1 MMTEKFE
8 KELNKFFAWAE
19 EAEYVIEDKAWTKKL
34 VKDFEEP
41 GRNKLMAFVKKVY
54 EKNSIEKDSEEVEQK
69 ELLKEYKKWQE
80 SKKVKR
86 APSKAK
92 VTKIE
97 VDNELD
103 TEETV
108 CIGEDSDGELG
119 LTTKQL
125 VEKLGEPIKNEE
137 DDDWTWEWK
146 LKIEGRVYSVYDWY
160 REGSIGLTDEVT
172 WYMAGEENNEKHFKK
187 DKKELEKYV
196 TEKVEKK
203 SNKKKAEVESETE
216 EKPKKKLSKKKAES
230 EVESEEEEKPKK
242 KSSKKVE
249 QKSKKVESDVESEKK
264 KLVDSDV
271 GSEVG
276 NPKSKSESIIS
287 PKEDILSDIDLDDI
301 M

>member
-1 MMTEKFE
+1 MTEKFE

-41 GRNKLMAFVKKVY
+41 GRNKLAAFVKKVY

-103 TEETV
+103 TEETM
-108 CIGEDSDGELG
+108 CIGEEELD

-125 VEKLGEPIKNEE
+125 VEKLGEPEKNEDD

-160 REGSIGLTDEVT
+160 REGSSGLTEELT
-172 WYMAGEENNEKHFKK
+172 WYMAGEEKNEKHFKK
-187 DKKELEKYV
+187 DKKEFMNFIKASAI
-196 TEKVEKK
+196 K
-203 SNKKKAEVESETE
+203 SDVESEVV
-216 EKPKKKLSKKKAES
+216 EKPKKK
-230 EVESEEEEKPKK
+230 
-242 KSSKKVE
+242 
-249 QKSKKVESDVESEKK
+249 
-264 KLVDSDV
+264 
-271 GSEVG
+271 
-276 NPKSKSESIIS
+276 
-287 PKEDILSDIDLDDI
+287 
-301 M
+301 